1 MQNTTLH
8 TCAEA
13 AAGLERSTRGLRRPE
28 TSVLE
33 RMQGLCNEDTWPTP
47 AIDCFGA
54 LRADAQSNDG
64 LGDCLRQL
72 AQPARDHVFAQLD
85 GSAVAIVDARLAS
98 LTVGIAECDRF
109 VTAVRTM
116 LGCEA
121 MPLGSRVQLAAETA
135 DFWSLPTQNLKPDA
149 QKRMAAVC
157 GKSLADL
164 QQRVAG
170 TGCTP

>member
-1 MQNTTLH
+1 VQNTTLH